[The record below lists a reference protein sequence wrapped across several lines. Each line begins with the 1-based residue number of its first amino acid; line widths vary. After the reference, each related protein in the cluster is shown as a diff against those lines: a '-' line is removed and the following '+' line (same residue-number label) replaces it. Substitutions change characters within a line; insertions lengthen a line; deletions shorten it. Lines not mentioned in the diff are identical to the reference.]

1 MRRIDKP
8 PFLIAMS
15 DQDAIDA
22 GIDMDYSYPAVQP
35 GDVVRNALEYGVTA
49 DLKIGESCFDDDE
62 DFTSI
67 DPLSDVRT
75 DWDDLSE
82 RQYIQDITG
91 MPSAGQSASAEAN
104 VEAPVELAPQPQ
116 AAEPVPQPQAAGEGV
131 A

>member
-8 PFLIAMS
+8 LFPIATS
-15 DQDAIDA
+15 DQDAIEA
-22 GIDMDYSYPAVQP
+22 GINMDNSYPAVQP

-75 DWDDLSE
+75 DWDDLAE
-82 RQYIQDITG
+82 RQYIQNMTG
-91 MPSAGQSASAEAN
+91 MPTAEQSTSAEAN
-104 VEAPVELAPQPQ
+104 AEAPAQP
-116 AAEPVPQPQAAGEGV
+116 APQPQAAGEGV

>member
-1 MRRIDKP
+1 MRRISEP
-8 PFLIAMS
+8 LFLIAMS
-15 DQDAIDA
+15 DQDAIEA
-22 GIDMDYSYPAVQP
+22 GINMDNSYPAVQP
-35 GDVVRNALEYGVTA
+35 GDVVRNALEYGITA

-82 RQYIQDITG
+82 RQYIQSMTG
-91 MPSAGQSASAEAN
+91 IPSAEQSVSAETN
-104 VEAPVELAPQPQ
+104 VEAPAQPASQPQ
-116 AAEPVPQPQAAGEGV
+116 AASEGV

>member
-1 MRRIDKP
+1 MRRINKP
-8 PFLIAMS
+8 LFPIAMS
-15 DQDAIDA
+15 NQDAIDA
-22 GIDMDYSYPAVQP
+22 GISMDNSYPAVQP
-35 GDVVRNALEYGVTA
+35 GDVVRNALEHGITA

-82 RQYIQDITG
+82 RQYIQNMTG
-91 MPSAGQSASAEAN
+91 MPSAEQSAPAETN
-104 VEAPVELAPQPQ
+104 VEAPAQPASQPQ
-116 AAEPVPQPQAAGEGV
+116 AASEGV

>member
-1 MRRIDKP
+1 MRRINKP
-8 PFLIAMS
+8 LFPIAMS

-22 GIDMDYSYPAVQP
+22 GINMDNSYPAVQP
-35 GDVVRNALEYGVTA
+35 GDIFRNALEYGVTA

-62 DFTSI
+62 DFVSI

-82 RQYIQDITG
+82 RQYMQNMTN
-91 MPSAGQSASAEAN
+91 MPTAESAVSAETN
-104 VEAPVELAPQPQ
+104 VEAPAQPAPQPQ
-116 AAEPVPQPQAAGEGV
+116 AASEGV